1 MSGSTMASPNKDLEL
16 RRRAEAVIPGGMYG
30 HQSTAALP
38 DDYPQFF
45 ARGAG
50 AYLWD
55 VNGGRYLDLMCA
67 YGPQL
72 FGYAHESID
81 AAAIERIRQ
90 GDPLTGPTE
99 LMVSLAERMTAMV
112 THAQWAMFCKN
123 GTDATTMA
131 LMTARAHTERNT
143 VVLAK
148 GAYHGAAPWC
158 TPRTSGTT
166 PQDRANQVFC
176 TYNDIASLEEAVAR
190 AGDDLAAI
198 FASPFKHDAFVDQAQ
213 PDPNYARRAR
223 ELCDARG
230 ALLIVDDVRG
240 GLRVARDCSWSVV
253 GVQPDLSSWGKCI
266 ANGHPIS
273 ALMGA
278 DKARSAAA
286 SIFVTGSYW
295 YAASP
300 MAAGLETLRLVAETD
315 YLERLQSLGLRL
327 RKGLAERATA
337 AGFGLRQTGPVQM
350 PLFLFDEDPDLRIGF
365 AWCSEML
372 KRGIYV
378 HPWHNMFLSAAMI
391 EADIDA
397 ALDAAADAFKALK
410 ARRANLQPSEKLR
423 AFLTPRST
431 PALAEP

>member
-1 MSGSTMASPNKDLEL
+1 MTGSMTKDAQL

-45 ARGAG
+45 ARGSG

-55 VNGGRYLDLMCA
+55 ANEARYLDLMCA

-72 FGYAHESID
+72 FGYGHAAID
-81 AAAIERIRQ
+81 DAAIERIRL

-131 LMTARAHTERNT
+131 LMTARAHTGRKT

-158 TPRTSGTT
+158 TPRPTGTT

-176 TYNDIASLEEAVAR
+176 DYNDIGGLEAAVAQ
-190 AGDDLAAI
+190 AGDDLAGI
-198 FASPFKHDAFVDQAQ
+198 FASPFKHDALVDQAL
-213 PDPNYARRAR
+213 PDPRYARRAR
-223 ELCDARG
+223 ELCDERG

-240 GLRVARDCSWSVV
+240 GLRVARDCSWSTV
-253 GVQPDLSSWGKCI
+253 GIQPDLSSWGKCI

-278 DKARSAAA
+278 DKARTAAA

-300 MAAGLETLRLVAETD
+300 MAAGLVTLKLVMETD
-315 YLERLQSLGLRL
+315 YLEKIQALGLRL
-327 RKGLAERATA
+327 RTGLTERASA
-337 AGFGLRQTGPVQM
+337 AGFGFRQTGPVQM
-350 PLFLFDEDPDLRIGF
+350 PLFLFDDDPEMRKGF
-365 AWCSEML
+365 FWSSEML

-378 HPWHNMFLSAAMI
+378 HPWHNMFMSVAMT
-391 EADIDA
+391 EADIDSALNA
-397 ALDAAADAFKALK
+397 AEGAFATLK
-410 ARRANLQPSEKLR
+410 AKRTSLPPIEKLR

-431 PALAEP
+431 PALAEAD